1 MSLSQSVSGARD
13 EKNHTSTNQVF
24 EFRAKIP
31 AFHIYALAAYS
42 VLALESSCFVDIKKF
57 PRSVFSWKS
66 EKHLGQLVWN
76 SFVYFT
82 VDEEKSQ

>member
-1 MSLSQSVSGARD
+1 MSFSQSVSGTSD

-57 PRSVFSWKS
+57 FSQSFFVEKWKTS
-66 EKHLGQLVWN
+66 R
-76 SFVYFT
+76 T
-82 VDEEKSQ
+82 VGVE